1 MSGILKSTSWT
12 LASNVWLS
20 LSNIILLK
28 FLSDFFV
35 SDIFGENLYIYSNAI
50 LIGSVFGIGVG
61 TVVNQSQSIKEKNR
75 NYVFNC
81 LNSYLGLLFL
91 ILLTLFLVWFLVLDF
106 SLGGLNFISVF
117 YGLLIVFFYCFDN
130 INRSFLI
137 GNKIIVPVSIFLIIS
152 SILGWSVSFIC
163 SYLNVP
169 SGFLIGMLFS
179 AVANFLFSLYLVS
192 LNIKLKFIFNFHFFW
207 TLLKQKVGLS
217 LASQVLGSLP
227 QILISSALL
236 VYYGGQVVAIYL
248 IGMYIF
254 RGALFVPSA
263 IQRILLPYLGEKK
276 LNDRESL
283 MKRCI
288 FINGAICIPLV
299 FLTLFFTDLIAQA
312 YSFTLDEV
320 GNLFIYTALAGLLAA
335 MSSPL
340 GQFMTS
346 FNKYALTFKY
356 NLIWCVNYIIISY
369 FIMVLG
375 LHVEFLMLGLTLC
388 YFLHFILGG
397 YLICRLKN
405 EIGH

>member
-20 LSNIILLK
+20 LSNIIFLK

-61 TVVNQSQSIKEKNR
+61 TVINQSQSIKEKNR

-106 SLGGLNFISVF
+106 PLGGLNFISVF

-254 RGALFVPSA
+254 RGRYLFRLQS
-263 IQRILLPYLGEKK
+263 
-276 LNDRESL
+276 N
-283 MKRCI
+283 
-288 FINGAICIPLV
+288 V
-299 FLTLFFTDLIAQA
+299 FF
-312 YSFTLDEV
+312 
-320 GNLFIYTALAGLLAA
+320 
-335 MSSPL
+335 
-340 GQFMTS
+340 
-346 FNKYALTFKY
+346 
-356 NLIWCVNYIIISY
+356 
-369 FIMVLG
+369 
-375 LHVEFLMLGLTLC
+375 
-388 YFLHFILGG
+388 
-397 YLICRLKN
+397 YLI
-405 EIGH
+405 